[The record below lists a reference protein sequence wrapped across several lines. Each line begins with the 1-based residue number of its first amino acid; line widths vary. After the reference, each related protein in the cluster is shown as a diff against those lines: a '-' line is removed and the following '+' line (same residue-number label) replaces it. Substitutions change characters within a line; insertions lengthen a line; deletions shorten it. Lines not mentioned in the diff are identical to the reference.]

1 MCFFGMPRLLGKI
14 DNHWKLNGTISN
26 ITDKVF
32 ITGAYGNI
40 AYYGEGRLMK
50 ATMTY
55 SLVIIVV
62 RAASFHTKDAASYVS

>member
-1 MCFFGMPRLLGKI
+1 MLLWDAAASWKI

-32 ITGAYGNI
+32 IGGAYGNI

-50 ATMTY
+50 ATVTY
-55 SLVIIVV
+55 SW
-62 RAASFHTKDAASYVS
+62 